1 MNWLF
6 LRVIVRPQG
15 KVIDGV
21 SLLALTVKGSSGR
34 WLCGILFFREHCRK
48 KRNKS
53 LFHLISAAF
62 LTGRGW
68 CSGFFLF
75 SFVFF
80 FLFFLFSPLPVLQI
94 YVDCRDFSIR
104 PPGWDLM
111 YHYKKWTGT
120 SAEYFPTFL
129 PPWKRKSWTAIGTRC
144 EGLSY
149 SSARGEP
156 RLLLMRSVH
165 VFFFYHQ
172 HFRNMYYDS
181 CFAL

>member
-48 KRNKS
+48 KRDKS

-80 FLFFLFSPLPVLQI
+80 FGVFFYFPLFLCYRYTWTAGISRSGLQ
-94 YVDCRDFSIR
+94 
-104 PPGWDLM
+104 
-111 YHYKKWTGT
+111 TGT
-120 SAEYFPTFL
+120 WCIITKSGQEHQQSIFQPFHHHENGRAEPLSGHVAKGYLTPQPTGS
-129 PPWKRKSWTAIGTRC
+129 PD
-144 EGLSY
+144 
-149 SSARGEP
+149 
-156 RLLLMRSVH
+156 
-165 VFFFYHQ
+165 FY
-172 HFRNMYYDS
+172 
-181 CFAL
+181 